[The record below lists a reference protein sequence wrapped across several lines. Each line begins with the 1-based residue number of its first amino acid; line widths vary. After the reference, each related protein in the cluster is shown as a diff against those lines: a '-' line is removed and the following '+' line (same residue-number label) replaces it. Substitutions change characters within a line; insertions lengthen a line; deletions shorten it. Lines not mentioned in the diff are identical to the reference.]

1 MNKNVKVGII
11 GLGYWG
17 KNILR
22 NLHEL
27 GVLHAAFDSDP
38 EIVKQRKESF
48 PDVNYTQSS
57 DDILKNPEI
66 QAVAIATPSDTHY
79 ELVKMALNAGK
90 DVFVEKPLTL
100 SLEHGEELVELAQ
113 QKERILMVG
122 HILQYHPA
130 VIKLKELI
138 EQGELGRVEYIYS
151 NRVNIGKLR
160 IEEDILWG
168 FAPHDN
174 SVILML
180 VGDEPVSVGCFGG
193 DYVSQGVHDVT
204 LTTLEFKND
213 VKAHIFVSWLHPFK
227 EQKLVVVGSKA
238 MAVFDDLT
246 VEKLFIYPHRI
257 EWEDG
262 RIPVA
267 HKAEHYTVEIE
278 EKEPLKEEMKHF
290 IECVLTRETPKTDGR
305 EALRVL
311 GVLDKA
317 ERSLKKGSRTVVASD
332 NEEYFAHLSASIDE
346 DVSIG
351 EGTKVWHFCHILQG
365 TRIGKNCVI
374 GQNVMVGPDVTIGNN
389 CKLQN
394 NVSIYKA
401 VTLENDVFCGPS
413 CVFTNVYNPRAF
425 IERKNEF
432 LPTLVKKGATI
443 GANATIVCGVTI
455 GEYAMVGAG
464 AVVKKDVPDY
474 CIVAGVPAR
483 LIGYVCKCG
492 VRLEITDDRLV
503 CSSCGN
509 KYKQEKGTIKP
520 ITEK

>member
-1 MNKNVKVGII
+1 
-11 GLGYWG
+11 
-17 KNILR
+17 
-22 NLHEL
+22 
-27 GVLHAAFDSDP
+27 
-38 EIVKQRKESF
+38 
-48 PDVNYTQSS
+48 
-57 DDILKNPEI
+57 
-66 QAVAIATPSDTHY
+66 VAIATPSDTHY
-79 ELVKMALNAGK
+79 ELVKRALNADK

-100 SLEHGEELVELAQ
+100 NLKHGEELVELARQ
-113 QKERILMVG
+113 RERVLMVG

-130 VIKLKELI
+130 VIKLKDLI
-138 EQGELGRVEYIYS
+138 EQGELGKVEYIYS
-151 NRVNIGKLR
+151 NRLNIGKLR

-204 LTTLEFKND
+204 LTTLDFKND
-213 VKAHIFVSWLHPFK
+213 VKGHIFVSWLHPFK

-246 VEKLFIYPHRI
+246 EEKLFIYPHRI
-257 EWEDG
+257 EWKDG
-262 RIPVA
+262 KIPVA
-267 HKAEHYTVEIE
+267 HKAEYYNVDVE
-278 EKEPLKEEMKHF
+278 EKEPLKEEMKCF
-290 IECVLTRETPKTDGR
+290 IDSVLTRKAPKTDGE

-311 GVLDKA
+311 RILDKA
-317 ERSLKKGSRTVVASD
+317 EMSLKRGNQGEIDHKNG
-332 NEEYFAHLSASIDE
+332 EYFAHPSSSIDG
-346 DVSIG
+346 DVDIG
-351 EGTKVWHFCHILQG
+351 KGTKVWHYSHVLKG
-365 TRIGKNCVI
+365 SRIGKNCVI

-425 IERKNEF
+425 VERKDEF

-443 GANATIVCGVTI
+443 GANATIVCGITI

-474 CIVAGVPAR
+474 CIVAGVPSR
-483 LIGYVCKCG
+483 QIGYTCKCG
-492 VRLEITDDRLV
+492 VRLEVTDDRLV

-509 KYKQEKGTIKP
+509 RYKQEKDTIRP
-520 ITEK
+520 ITKK